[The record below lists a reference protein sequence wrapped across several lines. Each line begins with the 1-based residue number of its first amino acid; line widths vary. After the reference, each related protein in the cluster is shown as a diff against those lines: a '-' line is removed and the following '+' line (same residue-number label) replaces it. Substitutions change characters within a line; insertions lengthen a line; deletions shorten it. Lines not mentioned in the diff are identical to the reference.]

1 MAKRVKESVPESEI
15 VKVVDP
21 LLDAPVEVEEV
32 HEPPPPSPT
41 PAGPGFG
48 ERVRRF
54 FEVLLRLISWVI
66 IFTVFGAALYY
77 GLPLLYQRFVVPVQQ
92 NTAQMVELQSRQE
105 QTVQELNNLQSR
117 LETLESGQSQN
128 TKSLTQLDDRL
139 SKLETEIDARTQSLA
154 ALEKMQSE
162 LQVQNEEASAELDR
176 QINLVKSMELLSRA
190 RLFMYQSNFGLAKQD
205 VQNARDLLAAIQPD
219 ASDTLADELDAVIL
233 RLELTLSNLPNFPVA
248 ASDDLDIA
256 WQILLSGL
264 PQEAPT
270 VTNATPASAI
280 TPSATPAV
288 NLTSTP
294 QSTIEPT
301 ITP

>member
-1 MAKRVKESVPESEI
+1 MAKRVKEPESEI

-21 LLDAPVEVEEV
+21 LHDAPVEVEEV
-32 HEPPPPSPT
+32 HETPPASPPT
-41 PAGPGFG
+41 GPGFG

-54 FEVLLRLISWVI
+54 FDLFLRLISWVI

-77 GLPLLYQRFVVPVQQ
+77 GLPLLYQRFVAPVQQ
-92 NTAQMVELQSRQE
+92 NTAQMLELQSRQE
-105 QTVQELNNLQSR
+105 QTEQELAGLQSR
-117 LETLESGQSQN
+117 LETIEAVQSQ
-128 TKSLTQLDDRL
+128 SVESSTQLDNRV

-154 ALEKMQSE
+154 GLETVQAE
-162 LQVQNEEASAELDR
+162 LQEQNEAASAELDR
-176 QINLVKSMELLSRA
+176 QINLMKAMELLSRA

-205 VQNARDLLAAIQPD
+205 VQIAHDLLKEIRPD
-219 ASDTLADELDAVIL
+219 AQETLADELDAVIR

-264 PQEAPT
+264 PQDVPTSAGATLAPP
-270 VTNATPASAI
+270 TPL
-280 TPSATPAV
+280 SATPEV

-294 QSTIEPT
+294 PSTIEPT